1 MAPPKTVKEVQVLS
15 GRLTAINRF
24 IPRIADRSAPFFATL
39 KNASKFAWN
48 DKCNKAFE
56 ELKQFFIT
64 PPVLA
69 SPKINEAL
77 FLYIAISPKAVS
89 AVLVRREDKTEHPIF
104 YTSKTLVD
112 AETRYPAIEKMA
124 YAVVCAARKLRP
136 YFQAHTIHVLTN
148 LPIKSALRSMS
159 VAGRLAK
166 WAIELS
172 KYDIRYQLRTAIK
185 AQVLADFVV
194 EGAVQ
199 EDNEEG
205 DEWTLFTDGA
215 SSKGG
220 SGAGIV
226 LKSPGGVLHEVALRF
241 ATNRT
246 NNAAEYGALE
256 AGLRIAKSMGV
267 SDIKVFSDSAIVVN
281 QVNGSFEVKEESLLP
296 YFDEV
301 KLLMSEFKKIVISQI
316 AREENCHADALSKL
330 ATAIDFEE
338 GRMVTVEK
346 ETRMKQ
352 CFHIINGIEKSDWR
366 TPIIQYLD
374 NDTVPSDPLEV
385 TKLRRKAGRC
395 TIIGGELYRKS
406 AMGPYLRCLGEED
419 AAWALDEVHSGV
431 CGTHLGTRSLERNLI
446 YQGFYWP
453 TMRKEAGDL
462 VKKCHKCQ
470 EFSSYHKLPATVLQ
484 ANVSPWPFARWG
496 MDILGPFPEASGK
509 RKFLI
514 VAVDYFTKWVE
525 AEAVAS
531 ITAKQIQKFAF
542 KSIVT
547 RFGIPESIICDHGT
561 QFDSQVF
568 KEFCDDLKIN
578 LRFASVAY
586 PQANG
591 QAEAANKLILQG
603 LKKRVDGC
611 KGVWVEELDHV
622 LWAHRTAY
630 KTATGETPYTLT
642 YGTEAVLPVEISIP
656 SIRIQEYRDEVNKQ
670 ELMLNVDMIEE
681 RREKAQMRLIAEK
694 EQLARRYNQKL

>member
-24 IPRIADRSAPFFATL
+24 IPRIADRCAPFFATL

-48 DKCNKAFE
+48 EKCNKAFE
-56 ELKQFFIT
+56 ELKQFLII
-64 PPVLA
+64 PLVLA
-69 SPKINEAL
+69 SPKLNEDL
-77 FLYIAISPKAVS
+77 FFYITISSRAVS
-89 AVLVRREDKTEHPIF
+89 AVLVRREDKSEHPVF
-104 YTSKTLVD
+104 YTSKTLID

-136 YFQAHTIHVLTN
+136 YFQAHTIYVLTN
-148 LPIKSALRSMS
+148 LPIKNALRYMS

-172 KYDIRYQLRTAIK
+172 EYDIRYQPRTTIM
-185 AQVLADFVV
+185 AQVLANFAV

-199 EDNEEG
+199 EDVEEG
-205 DEWTLFTDGA
+205 EEWTLFTDGA

-220 SGAGIV
+220 SDARIV
-226 LKSPGGVLHEVALRF
+226 LKSQGGVLHEVALRF

-256 AGLRIAKSMGV
+256 AWLRIAKSMG
-267 SDIKVFSDSAIVVN
+267 ITNIRVFSDSAIVIN
-281 QVNGSFEVKEESLLP
+281 HVNGSFEVKEESLLP

-301 KLLMSEFKKIVISQI
+301 KLLVSEFKKVTIAQI
-316 AREENCHADALSKL
+316 AKEENCHAYALSKI
-330 ATAIDFEE
+330 AITTDFKE

-346 ETRMKQ
+346 ETKAKQ
-352 CFHIINGIEKSDWR
+352 CFQIINEDGKSDWR
-366 TPIIQYLD
+366 TPIIQFLE
-374 NDTVPSDPLEV
+374 NDTVPSDPLEA
-385 TKLRRKAGRC
+385 TKLQRKAGRC

-419 AAWALDEVHSGV
+419 VAWALDEVHSGV

-462 VKKCHKCQ
+462 VGKCHKCQ
-470 EFSSYHKLPATVLQ
+470 EFANYHKIPATALQ
-484 ANVSPWPFARWG
+484 ANVSPWPFAKLG

-525 AEAVAS
+525 AEAEAVAS
-531 ITAKQIQKFAF
+531 ITAKQIQKFAL
-542 KSIVT
+542 KNIIT
-547 RFGIPESIICDHGT
+547 RFGIPESIICDHDT

-568 KEFCDDLKIN
+568 KEFCNDLKIN
-578 LRFASVAY
+578 LKFASVAY

-591 QAEAANKLILQG
+591 QAEATNKLTLQG
-603 LKKRVDGC
+603 LKKRVDG
-611 KGVWVEELDHV
+611 
-622 LWAHRTAY
+622 
-630 KTATGETPYTLT
+630 
-642 YGTEAVLPVEISIP
+642 
-656 SIRIQEYRDEVNKQ
+656 
-670 ELMLNVDMIEE
+670 
-681 RREKAQMRLIAEK
+681 
-694 EQLARRYNQKL
+694 